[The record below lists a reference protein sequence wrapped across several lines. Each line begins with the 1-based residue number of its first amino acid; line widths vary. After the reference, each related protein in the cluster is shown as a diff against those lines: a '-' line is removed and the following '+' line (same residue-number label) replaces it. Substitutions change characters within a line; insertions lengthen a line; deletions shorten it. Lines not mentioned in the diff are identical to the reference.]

1 MKFPHAGDIAS
12 TSVVFIEMNNTIS
25 DAIEKMIH
33 NEHRDIVVIDS
44 DKYYILTALEII
56 KINKNN
62 IELATPLSE
71 IELMQIPIVHKDVNI
86 LNLLGYLNEETEFI
100 CVKNSDETLY
110 GIITHTDITSNID
123 PAILM
128 DNYTIDDFF
137 KLTRRIKWID
147 KNMIT
152 EDTLNDMAKN
162 SFDSVVIVENFK
174 PIGILTTKDV
184 VKLIKDQAD
193 LKLPV
198 SEYMVSPVD
207 CVNKSISIGDALEF
221 VKVKHYKR
229 LIVVNDS
236 GKLTGVITQKELIS
250 LTYTRWSLMMREHQE
265 ELREINSMLK
275 TQNREYELLAS
286 TDPLTGLYNRYKFI
300 QLYNSS
306 HKTMCQ
312 RKGSMSLIILDID
325 YFKKVND
332 LYGHNMGDRALK
344 NIAQLLLTNT
354 REIDMVCRWGGEE
367 FVLLLPTV
375 TLPNALII
383 AEKLRSE
390 IENTQIDGAGTVTS
404 SFGVAEVD
412 DSSTIDEVIDRA
424 DKALYQAK
432 ISGRNCIRPEL

>member
-12 TSVVFIEMNNTIS
+12 TSVVLIEINNTIN

-56 KINKNN
+56 KINKKN
-62 IELATPLSE
+62 IELTTPLSE
-71 IELMQIPIVHKDVNI
+71 IELIQIPIVHKDVNI
-86 LNLLGYLNEETEFI
+86 LNLLGYLNEETEYI
-100 CVKNSDETLY
+100 CVKNSDEALY

-123 PAILM
+123 PKILM

-147 KNMIT
+147 KNVIT
-152 EDTLNDMAKN
+152 EDTLNDMAEN
-162 SFDSVVIVENFK
+162 SVDCVAIVEDLK

-184 VKLIKDQAD
+184 VRLIKDKAD

-198 SEYMVSPVD
+198 KEYMVSPVD
-207 CVNKSISIGDALEF
+207 CVNKSISIGEALEF
-221 VKVKHYKR
+221 IKVKHYKR

-236 GKLTGVITQKELIS
+236 GELKGVITQKELIS

-265 ELREINSMLK
+265 ELREINSILK

-332 LYGHNMGDRALK
+332 VYGHNAGDKALIK
-344 NIAQLLLTNT
+344 IAQLLLTNT

-367 FVLLLPTV
+367 FVVLLPTV
-375 TLPNALII
+375 TLTNALVI

-390 IENTQIDGAGTVTS
+390 IENTKIDGVGTVTS

-412 DSSTIDEVIDRA
+412 DSSTIDEVIDSA

-432 ISGRNCIRPEL
+432 VSGRNCVRPEL